1 VLKIFVI
8 QRYEASL
15 AQTKTVPNPRVA
27 AAGIAEKGRKLT
39 PDLSEQRGLPGK
51 GSACFD
57 LSRNSSAKITILQ
70 QFRHTARKNRA
81 DSAYRGTSS
90 QIVGDASG

>member
-70 QFRHTARKNRA
+70 QFRHTIELILLTAGHLRRLL
-81 DSAYRGTSS
+81 GTPR
-90 QIVGDASG
+90 VNE